1 MLKYRKAPE
10 PIKRSWKEII
20 FPNMFG
26 KSKSAKVSILL
37 KGTNQQATPFAISGE
52 SLPLLATVVNPNPFA
67 HIWAKPQTPER
78 RRGEPCINQS
88 QRGAL
93 QTMERQEAREQLK
106 GQLRAYVESITQK
119 SKGANMY
126 VCPLCRSGTGSH
138 STGAFSIARDGTSW
152 KCFSCNEGGDIF
164 DLIGKYEGIA
174 DYSEQLKRAGE
185 IFGITIDN
193 YRATAPEDL
202 RAYQKQ
208 PKTEQYTHSNIHTS
222 TATMDYTKFFLQ
234 ANKDIG
240 KTSYH
245 RGLSLETLNRFNIG
259 YVENWRHPK
268 APTNVPASP
277 RLIIPTSK
285 ESYLARDTREHIPKG
300 QEPYI
305 KSKVGQIHIFNSNA
319 LYTAKKPI
327 FIVEGELDA
336 LSIIEVGGEAV
347 ALGTTTKVKSLLE
360 ILKKGKPEQPLII
373 ALDNDEAGEKA
384 YMGLSEGLKGLGI
397 PFYRRNPAGKY
408 KDANE
413 ALQGNR
419 EALRQA
425 VENAE
430 HIQDEAEQAKREAYL
445 RTSTDHYLQSF
456 IDGIADSVNT
466 PYIPTGFKKLDTV
479 LDGGLYEGLY
489 IVGAISSLGK
499 TTLITQIA
507 DQIAQA
513 GQDVLIFSLEMARAE
528 IMAKSISRHTLQQVL
543 SSGGDIRNAKTTRGI
558 TTGKRYENYNK
569 TERDLINGAIVAY
582 SQYAGHIYIS
592 EGIGDIG
599 AKQIRD
605 TVGQHILF
613 TGNTPVVIIDYLQI
627 LAPYNERATD
637 KQNTDKAVMEL
648 KRISRDYKTPVIGI
662 SSFNRANY
670 SAAVTMEAF
679 KESGAIEYSSDV
691 LIGLQLKGAGGSNDF
706 DANEAKKKNPRE
718 IELVIL
724 KNRNGSTGD
733 KLGYRYYPLF
743 NYFEEE

>member
-1 MLKYRKAPE
+1 MD
-10 PIKRSWKEII
+10 
-20 FPNMFG
+20 
-26 KSKSAKVSILL
+26 
-37 KGTNQQATPFAISGE
+37 
-52 SLPLLATVVNPNPFA
+52 
-67 HIWAKPQTPER
+67 
-78 RRGEPCINQS
+78 
-88 QRGAL
+88 
-93 QTMERQEAREQLK
+93 RQEAREQLK
-106 GQLRAYVESITQK
+106 EQLKSYVESITHK

-126 VCPLCRSGTGSH
+126 VCPLCGSGTGSH
-138 STGAFSIARDGTSW
+138 STGAFSIKGTSW
-152 KCFSCNEGGDIF
+152 KCFSCNKGGDIF
-164 DLIGKYEGIA
+164 DLIGEYEGIA
-174 DYSEQLKRAGE
+174 DHSKQLKRAGE
-185 IFGITIDN
+185 LFGIYIDS
-193 YRATAPEDL
+193 YRAKAQEDF
-202 RAYQKQ
+202 REYQKQ

-222 TATMDYTKFFLQ
+222 TATADYTQFFLQ
-234 ANKDIG
+234 ANRDIE

-245 RGLSLETLNRFNIG
+245 RGLSLDTLNRFKIG

-268 APTNVPASP
+268 APKAPASP

-285 ESYLARDTREHIPKG
+285 ESYLARDTREQIPEEQK
-300 QEPYI
+300 PYS
-305 KSKVGQIHIFNSNA
+305 KSKVGSIHIFNAKA
-319 LYTAKKPI
+319 LQTARKPI

-360 ILKKGKPEQPLII
+360 LLKTKKPEQPLII

-384 YMGLSEGLKGLGI
+384 YKELSEGLRELSI
-397 PFYRRNPAGKY
+397 PFYRLNPSGEY

-425 VENAE
+425 VEEAE
-430 HIQDEAEQAKREAYL
+430 HIQDEAEQAQREAYL
-445 RTSTDHYLQSF
+445 NTSTAHYLQSF

-466 PYIPTGFKKLDTV
+466 PYIPTGFKGLDAV

-558 TTGKRYENYNK
+558 TTGKRYENYSK

-592 EGIGDIG
+592 EGIGNIG
-599 AKQIRD
+599 AEQIRE
-605 TVGQHILF
+605 TVKQHTLF

-627 LAPYNERATD
+627 LAPYSERATD

-670 SAAVTMEAF
+670 SVSVTMEAF

-691 LIGLQLKGAGGSNDF
+691 LIGLQLKGMGEKDF
-706 DANEAKKKNPRE
+706 DANEAKKKSPRE

-733 KLGYRYYPLF
+733 KLGFKYYPLF

>member
-1 MLKYRKAPE
+1 
-10 PIKRSWKEII
+10 
-20 FPNMFG
+20 
-26 KSKSAKVSILL
+26 
-37 KGTNQQATPFAISGE
+37 
-52 SLPLLATVVNPNPFA
+52 
-67 HIWAKPQTPER
+67 
-78 RRGEPCINQS
+78 
-88 QRGAL
+88 
-93 QTMERQEAREQLK
+93 MERQEAREQLK
-106 GQLRAYVESITQK
+106 EQLKPYVESITRK

-126 VCPLCRSGTGSH
+126 VCPLCGSGTGSH
-138 STGAFSIARDGTSW
+138 STGAFSIKGTSW

-164 DLIGKYEGIA
+164 DLIGKHEGIT

-185 IFGITIDN
+185 LFGVSIDI
-193 YRATAPEDL
+193 YRATAQEDF
-202 RAYQKQ
+202 REYQNP
-208 PKTEQYTHSNIHTS
+208 PKNEQYTQNNIHT
-222 TATMDYTKFFLQ
+222 TDYTQFFLQ
-234 ANKDIG
+234 ANRDIE

-245 RGLSLETLNRFNIG
+245 RGLSIETLNRFKIG
-259 YVENWRHPK
+259 YVESWRHPK
-268 APTNVPASP
+268 APNAPASP

-285 ESYLARDTREHIPKG
+285 ESYLARDTREQIPEEQK
-300 QEPYI
+300 PYS
-305 KSKVGQIHIFNSNA
+305 KSKVGSIHLFNAKALQNA
-319 LYTAKKPI
+319 TKPI

-360 ILKKGKPEQPLII
+360 VLKTKKPEQPLII

-384 YMGLSEGLKGLGI
+384 YKELSEGLRGLSI
-397 PFYRRNPAGKY
+397 PFYRLNPAGEY

-425 VENAE
+425 VEEAE
-430 HIQDEAEQAKREAYL
+430 HIQDEAEQAQREAYL
-445 RTSTDHYLQSF
+445 STSTAHYLQSF

-466 PYIPTGFKKLDTV
+466 PYIPTGFKGLDTV

-513 GQDVLIFSLEMARAE
+513 GHDVLIFSLEMARAE

-558 TTGKRYENYNK
+558 TTGKRYENYSK
-569 TERDLINGAIVAY
+569 TERELINGAIVAY
-582 SQYAGHIYIS
+582 SQYAEHIYIS

-599 AKQIRD
+599 AEQIRE
-605 TVGQHILF
+605 TVKQHTLF

-627 LAPYNERATD
+627 LAPYSERATD

-648 KRISRDYKTPVIGI
+648 KRISRDFKTPVIGI

-670 SAAVTMEAF
+670 SVAVTMEAF

-691 LIGLQLKGAGGSNDF
+691 LIGLQLKGAGKKDF
-706 DANEAKKKNPRE
+706 DANEAKKKSPRE

-733 KLGYRYYPLF
+733 RLEFRYYPLF

>member
-1 MLKYRKAPE
+1 
-10 PIKRSWKEII
+10 
-20 FPNMFG
+20 
-26 KSKSAKVSILL
+26 
-37 KGTNQQATPFAISGE
+37 
-52 SLPLLATVVNPNPFA
+52 
-67 HIWAKPQTPER
+67 
-78 RRGEPCINQS
+78 
-88 QRGAL
+88 
-93 QTMERQEAREQLK
+93 MERQEAREQLK
-106 GQLRAYVESITQK
+106 EQLKPYVESITRK

-126 VCPLCRSGTGSH
+126 VCPLCGSGTGSH
-138 STGAFSIARDGTSW
+138 STGAFSIKGTSW

-164 DLIGKYEGIA
+164 DLIGKHEGIT

-185 IFGITIDN
+185 LFGVSIDI
-193 YRATAPEDL
+193 YRATAQEDF
-202 RAYQKQ
+202 REYQNP
-208 PKTEQYTHSNIHTS
+208 PKNEQYTHNNIHT
-222 TATMDYTKFFLQ
+222 TDYTQFFLQ
-234 ANKDIG
+234 ANRDIE

-245 RGLSLETLNRFNIG
+245 RGLSIETLNRFKIG
-259 YVENWRHPK
+259 YVESWRHPK
-268 APTNVPASP
+268 APNAPASP

-285 ESYLARDTREHIPKG
+285 ESYLARDTREQIPEEQK
-300 QEPYI
+300 PYS
-305 KSKVGQIHIFNSNA
+305 KSKVGSIHLFNAKALQNA
-319 LYTAKKPI
+319 TKPI

-360 ILKKGKPEQPLII
+360 VLKTKKPEQPLII

-384 YMGLSEGLKGLGI
+384 YKELSEGLRGLSI
-397 PFYRRNPAGKY
+397 PFYRLNPAGEY

-425 VENAE
+425 VEEAE
-430 HIQDEAEQAKREAYL
+430 HIQDEAEQAQREAYL
-445 RTSTDHYLQSF
+445 STSTAHYLQSF

-466 PYIPTGFKKLDTV
+466 PYIPTGFKGLDTV

-513 GQDVLIFSLEMARAE
+513 GHDVLIFSLEMARAE

-558 TTGKRYENYNK
+558 TTGKRYENYSK
-569 TERDLINGAIVAY
+569 TERELINGAIVAY
-582 SQYAGHIYIS
+582 SQYAEHIYIS

-599 AKQIRD
+599 AEQIRE
-605 TVGQHILF
+605 TVKQHTLF

-627 LAPYNERATD
+627 LAPYSERATD

-648 KRISRDYKTPVIGI
+648 KRISRDFKTPVIGI

-670 SAAVTMEAF
+670 SVAVTMEAF

-691 LIGLQLKGAGGSNDF
+691 LIGLQLKGAGKKDF
-706 DANEAKKKNPRE
+706 DANEAKKKSPRE

-733 KLGYRYYPLF
+733 RLEFRYYPLF

>member
-1 MLKYRKAPE
+1 
-10 PIKRSWKEII
+10 
-20 FPNMFG
+20 
-26 KSKSAKVSILL
+26 
-37 KGTNQQATPFAISGE
+37 
-52 SLPLLATVVNPNPFA
+52 
-67 HIWAKPQTPER
+67 
-78 RRGEPCINQS
+78 
-88 QRGAL
+88 
-93 QTMERQEAREQLK
+93 MERQEAREQLK
-106 GQLRAYVESITQK
+106 EQLKPYVESITRK

-126 VCPLCRSGTGSH
+126 VCPLCGSGTGSH
-138 STGAFSIARDGTSW
+138 STGAFSIKGTSW

-164 DLIGKYEGIA
+164 DLIGKHEGIT

-185 IFGITIDN
+185 LFGVSIDS
-193 YRATAPEDL
+193 YRATAQEDF
-202 RAYQKQ
+202 REYQNP
-208 PKTEQYTHSNIHTS
+208 PKNEQYTHNNRHT
-222 TATMDYTKFFLQ
+222 TDYTQFFVL
-234 ANKDIG
+234 ANRDIE

-245 RGLSLETLNRFNIG
+245 RGLSIETLNRFKIG
-259 YVENWRHPK
+259 YVESWRHPK
-268 APTNVPASP
+268 APNAPASP

-285 ESYLARDTREHIPKG
+285 ESYLARDTREQIPEEQK
-300 QEPYI
+300 PYS
-305 KSKVGQIHIFNSNA
+305 KSKVGSIHLFNAKALQNA
-319 LYTAKKPI
+319 TKPI

-347 ALGTTTKVKSLLE
+347 ALGTTTKVKSLLDV
-360 ILKKGKPEQPLII
+360 LKTKKPEQPLII

-384 YMGLSEGLKGLGI
+384 YKELSEGLRGLSI
-397 PFYRRNPAGKY
+397 PFYRLNPAGEY

-425 VENAE
+425 VEEAE
-430 HIQDEAEQAKREAYL
+430 HIQDEAEQAQREAYL
-445 RTSTDHYLQSF
+445 STSTAHYLQSF

-466 PYIPTGFKKLDTV
+466 PYIPTGFKGLDAV

-513 GQDVLIFSLEMARAE
+513 GYDVLIFSLEMARAE

-558 TTGKRYENYNK
+558 TTGKRYENYSK
-569 TERDLINGAIVAY
+569 TERELINGAIVAY
-582 SQYAGHIYIS
+582 SQYAEHIYIS

-599 AKQIRD
+599 AEQIRE
-605 TVGQHILF
+605 TVKQHTLF

-627 LAPYNERATD
+627 LAPYSERATD

-648 KRISRDYKTPVIGI
+648 KRISRDFKTPVIGI

-670 SAAVTMEAF
+670 SVAVTMEAF

-691 LIGLQLKGAGGSNDF
+691 LIGLQLKGAGKKDF
-706 DANEAKKKNPRE
+706 DANEAKKKSPRE

-733 KLGYRYYPLF
+733 RLEFRYYPLF

>member
-1 MLKYRKAPE
+1 MD
-10 PIKRSWKEII
+10 
-20 FPNMFG
+20 
-26 KSKSAKVSILL
+26 
-37 KGTNQQATPFAISGE
+37 
-52 SLPLLATVVNPNPFA
+52 
-67 HIWAKPQTPER
+67 
-78 RRGEPCINQS
+78 
-88 QRGAL
+88 
-93 QTMERQEAREQLK
+93 RQEAREQLK
-106 GQLRAYVESITQK
+106 GQLRAYVESITSK

-126 VCPLCRSGTGSH
+126 VCPLCGSGTGSH
-138 STGAFSIARDGTSW
+138 STGAFSIKDGTSW
-152 KCFSCNEGGDIF
+152 KCFSCNKGGDIF
-164 DLIGKYEGIA
+164 DLIGEYEGIT
-174 DYSEQLKRAGE
+174 DHSEQLKRAGE
-185 IFGITIDN
+185 LFGVTIDS
-193 YRATAPEDL
+193 YRATAQEDF
-202 RAYQKQ
+202 REYQNQ
-208 PKTEQYTHSNIHTS
+208 PKNEQYTHSNIHT
-222 TATMDYTKFFLQ
+222 TDYTQFFLQ
-234 ANKDIG
+234 ANRDIG

-245 RGLSLETLNRFNIG
+245 RGLSIETLNRFKIG
-259 YVENWRHPK
+259 YVESWRHPK
-268 APTNVPASP
+268 APNAPASP

-285 ESYLARDTREHIPKG
+285 ESYLARDTRDQIPEEQK
-300 QEPYI
+300 PYT
-305 KSKVGQIHIFNSNA
+305 KSKVGSIHLFNAKA
-319 LYTAKKPI
+319 LQTATKPI

-360 ILKKGKPEQPLII
+360 LLKTKKPEQPLII

-384 YMGLSEGLKGLGI
+384 YRELSEGLKGLSI
-397 PFYRRNPAGKY
+397 PFYRLNPAGEY

-425 VENAE
+425 VEEAE
-430 HIQDEAEQAKREAYL
+430 HIQDEAEQAQREAYL
-445 RTSTDHYLQSF
+445 NTSTAHYLQSF

-466 PYIPTGFKKLDTV
+466 PYIPTGFKTLDAV

-558 TTGKRYENYNK
+558 TTGKRYEGYNK
-569 TERDLINGAIVAY
+569 TERELINGAIVAY

-599 AKQIRD
+599 AEQIRE
-605 TVGQHILF
+605 TVKQHILF
-613 TGNTPVVIIDYLQI
+613 TGNTPVCVIDYVQI
-627 LAPYNERATD
+627 LAPYSERATD
-637 KQNTDKAVMEL
+637 KQNMDKAVLEL
-648 KRISRDYKTPVIGI
+648 KRISRDFKTPVIGI
-662 SSFNRANY
+662 SSLNRANY
-670 SAAVTMEAF
+670 STPISMEAL
-679 KESGAIEYSSDV
+679 KETGGLEYGSDIV
-691 LIGLQLKGAGGSNDF
+691 IGLQLKGTGSKNF
-706 DANEAKKKNPRE
+706 DVNEAKKKNPRE

-733 KLGYRYYPLF
+733 KITFNYYPLF
-743 NYFEEE
+743 NYFEEQ

>member
-1 MLKYRKAPE
+1 MD
-10 PIKRSWKEII
+10 
-20 FPNMFG
+20 
-26 KSKSAKVSILL
+26 
-37 KGTNQQATPFAISGE
+37 
-52 SLPLLATVVNPNPFA
+52 
-67 HIWAKPQTPER
+67 
-78 RRGEPCINQS
+78 
-88 QRGAL
+88 
-93 QTMERQEAREQLK
+93 RQEAREQLK
-106 GQLRAYVESITQK
+106 GQLRAYVESITKK

-126 VCPLCRSGTGSH
+126 VCPLCGSGTGSH
-138 STGAFSIARDGTSW
+138 STGAFSIKDGTSW

-164 DLIGKYEGIA
+164 DLIGKYEGIT
-174 DYSEQLKRAGE
+174 DHSEQLKRAGE
-185 IFGITIDN
+185 LFGISIN
-193 YRATAPEDL
+193 PYRATAQEDF
-202 RAYQKQ
+202 REYQNYTKN
-208 PKTEQYTHSNIHTS
+208 EQYTHSNIHT
-222 TATMDYTKFFLQ
+222 TDYTQFFLQ
-234 ANKDIG
+234 ANKDIE

-245 RGLSLETLNRFNIG
+245 RGLSIETLNRFKIG
-259 YVENWRHPK
+259 YVESWRHPK
-268 APTNVPASP
+268 APNAPASP

-285 ESYLARDTREHIPKG
+285 ESYLARDTRDQIPEEQKA
-300 QEPYI
+300 YS
-305 KSKVGQIHIFNSNA
+305 KRKVGSIHLFNAKA
-319 LYTAKKPI
+319 LQTATKPI

-360 ILKKGKPEQPLII
+360 VLKTKKPEQPLII

-384 YMGLSEGLKGLGI
+384 YKELSEGLRGLSI
-397 PFYRRNPAGKY
+397 PFYRLNPAGEY

-425 VENAE
+425 VEEAE
-430 HIQDEAEQAKREAYL
+430 HIQDEAEQAQREAYL
-445 RTSTDHYLQSF
+445 STSTAHYLQSF

-466 PYIPTGFKKLDTV
+466 PYIPTGFKGLDTV

-499 TTLITQIA
+499 TTLITQMG

-513 GQDVLIFSLEMARAE
+513 GHDVLIFSLEMARAE

-558 TTGKRYENYNK
+558 TTGKWYENYSK
-569 TERDLINGAIVAY
+569 TERDLINGAIVSY
-582 SQYAGHIYIS
+582 SQYANHIYIS

-599 AKQIRD
+599 AEQIRE
-605 TVGQHILF
+605 TIKQHILF

-627 LAPYNERATD
+627 LAPYNDRATD

-670 SAAVTMEAF
+670 KEAVTMEAF
-679 KESGAIEYSSDV
+679 KESGAIEYSSDI
-691 LIGLQLKGAGGSNDF
+691 LIGLQLKGAGKKDF
-706 DANEAKKKNPRE
+706 DANEAKKKSPRE

-733 KLGYRYYPLF
+733 RIELQYYPLF
-743 NYFEEE
+743 NYFKEV

>member
-1 MLKYRKAPE
+1 MD
-10 PIKRSWKEII
+10 
-20 FPNMFG
+20 
-26 KSKSAKVSILL
+26 
-37 KGTNQQATPFAISGE
+37 
-52 SLPLLATVVNPNPFA
+52 
-67 HIWAKPQTPER
+67 
-78 RRGEPCINQS
+78 
-88 QRGAL
+88 
-93 QTMERQEAREQLK
+93 RQEAREQLK
-106 GQLRAYVESITQK
+106 EQLKPYVESITHK
-119 SKGANMY
+119 SNGANMY
-126 VCPLCRSGTGSH
+126 VCPLCGSGTGSH
-138 STGAFSIARDGTSW
+138 STGAFSIKGTSW

-164 DLIGKYEGIA
+164 DLIGKHEGIT

-185 IFGITIDN
+185 LFGISIDI
-193 YRATAPEDL
+193 YRATAQEDF
-202 RAYQKQ
+202 REYQNP
-208 PKTEQYTHSNIHTS
+208 PKNEQYTHNNIHT
-222 TATMDYTKFFLQ
+222 TDYTQFFLQ
-234 ANKDIG
+234 ANRDIE

-245 RGLSLETLNRFNIG
+245 RGLSIETLNRFKIG
-259 YVENWRHPK
+259 YVESWRHPK
-268 APTNVPASP
+268 APNAPASP

-285 ESYLARDTREHIPKG
+285 ESYLARDTRDQIPEEQK
-300 QEPYI
+300 PYT
-305 KSKVGQIHIFNSNA
+305 KSKVGSIHLFNAKA
-319 LYTAKKPI
+319 LQTATKPI

-360 ILKKGKPEQPLII
+360 LLKTKKPEQPLII

-384 YMGLSEGLKGLGI
+384 YKELTEGLRGLSI
-397 PFYRRNPAGKY
+397 PFYRLNPAGEY

-425 VENAE
+425 VEEAE
-430 HIQDEAEQAKREAYL
+430 HIQDEAEQAQREAYL
-445 RTSTDHYLQSF
+445 NTSTAHYLQSF

-466 PYIPTGFKKLDTV
+466 PYIPTGFKTLDAV

-513 GQDVLIFSLEMARAE
+513 GHDVLIFSLEMARAE

-558 TTGKRYENYNK
+558 TTGKRYEGYNK
-569 TERDLINGAIVAY
+569 TERELINGAIVAY

-599 AKQIRD
+599 AEQIRE
-605 TVGQHILF
+605 TVKQHTLF

-627 LAPYNERATD
+627 LAPYSERATD

-648 KRISRDYKTPVIGI
+648 KRISRDFKTPVIGI

-670 SAAVTMEAF
+670 SVAVTMEAF

-691 LIGLQLKGAGGSNDF
+691 LIGLQLKGAGKKDF
-706 DANEAKKKNPRE
+706 DANEAKKKSPRE

-733 KLGYRYYPLF
+733 RIELQYYPLF
-743 NYFEEE
+743 NYFKEV

>member
-1 MLKYRKAPE
+1 MD
-10 PIKRSWKEII
+10 
-20 FPNMFG
+20 
-26 KSKSAKVSILL
+26 
-37 KGTNQQATPFAISGE
+37 
-52 SLPLLATVVNPNPFA
+52 
-67 HIWAKPQTPER
+67 
-78 RRGEPCINQS
+78 
-88 QRGAL
+88 
-93 QTMERQEAREQLK
+93 RQEAREQLK
-106 GQLRAYVESITQK
+106 GQLRPYVESITQR

-126 VCPLCRSGTGSH
+126 VCPLCGSGTGNH
-138 STGAFSIARDGTSW
+138 STGAFSIKNGTSW

-174 DYSEQLKRAGE
+174 DHSEQLKRAGE
-185 IFGITIDN
+185 LFGITIDS
-193 YRATAPEDL
+193 YRATAQEDF
-202 RAYQKQ
+202 REYQNQ
-208 PKTEQYTHSNIHTS
+208 PKTEQYTHKSIHT
-222 TATMDYTKFFLQ
+222 ADYTQFFLK
-234 ANKDIG
+234 ANKDIE
-240 KTSYH
+240 KTTYH
-245 RGLSLETLNRFNIG
+245 RGISLETLNRFKIG

-268 APTNVPASP
+268 APNAPASP

-285 ESYLARDTREHIPKG
+285 ESYLARDTREDIPEEQK
-300 QEPYI
+300 PYS
-305 KSKVGQIHIFNSNA
+305 KSKVGSIHIFNAKA
-319 LYTAKKPI
+319 LQTATKPI

-360 ILKKGKPEQPLII
+360 ILKTTKPEQPLII
-373 ALDNDEAGEKA
+373 SLDNDEAGEKA
-384 YMGLSEGLKGLGI
+384 YKELSEGLQGLSI
-397 PFYRRNPAGKY
+397 PYYRLNPAGEH

-413 ALQGNR
+413 ALQSDR
-419 EALRQA
+419 EALKQA
-425 VENAE
+425 VEEAE
-430 HIQDEAEQAKREAYL
+430 HIQDEAEQAQREAYL
-445 RTSTDHYLQSF
+445 NTSTAYYLQSF

-466 PYIPTGFKKLDTV
+466 PYIPTGFKRLDAV

-499 TTLITQIA
+499 TTLITQIT

-513 GQDVLIFSLEMARAE
+513 GQDVLIFSLEMARTE

-543 SSGGDIRNAKTTRGI
+543 NNGGDIRNAKTTRGI
-558 TTGKRYENYNK
+558 TTGKRYESYSK
-569 TERDLINGAIVAY
+569 AERELINGAIVAY
-582 SQYAGHIYIS
+582 SQYANHIYIS

-599 AKQIRD
+599 AEQIRE
-605 TVGQHILF
+605 TVKQHILF
-613 TGNTPVVIIDYLQI
+613 TGNTPVVVIDYLQI
-627 LAPYNERATD
+627 LAPYSERATD

-670 SAAVTMEAF
+670 SVAVSMEAF

-691 LIGLQLKGAGGSNDF
+691 LLGLQLKGAGEKNF
-706 DANEAKKKNPRE
+706 DANEAKKKSPRE

-733 KLGYRYYPLF
+733 KLGYKYYPLF

>member
-1 MLKYRKAPE
+1 
-10 PIKRSWKEII
+10 
-20 FPNMFG
+20 
-26 KSKSAKVSILL
+26 
-37 KGTNQQATPFAISGE
+37 
-52 SLPLLATVVNPNPFA
+52 
-67 HIWAKPQTPER
+67 
-78 RRGEPCINQS
+78 
-88 QRGAL
+88 
-93 QTMERQEAREQLK
+93 MERQEAREQLK
-106 GQLRAYVESITQK
+106 EQLKPYVESITRK

-126 VCPLCRSGTGSH
+126 VCPLCGSGTGSH
-138 STGAFSIARDGTSW
+138 STGAFSIKGTSW

-164 DLIGKYEGIA
+164 DLIGKHEGIT

-185 IFGITIDN
+185 LFGVSIDS
-193 YRATAPEDL
+193 YRATAQEDF
-202 RAYQKQ
+202 REYQNP
-208 PKTEQYTHSNIHTS
+208 PKNEQYTHNNIHT
-222 TATMDYTKFFLQ
+222 TDYTQFFLQ
-234 ANKDIG
+234 ANRDIE

-245 RGLSLETLNRFNIG
+245 RGLSIETLNRFKIG
-259 YVENWRHPK
+259 YVESWRHPK
-268 APTNVPASP
+268 APNAPASP

-285 ESYLARDTREHIPKG
+285 ESYLARDTREQIPEEQK
-300 QEPYI
+300 PYS
-305 KSKVGQIHIFNSNA
+305 KSKVGSIHLFNAKALQNA
-319 LYTAKKPI
+319 TKPI

-347 ALGTTTKVKSLLE
+347 ALGTTTKVKSLLDV
-360 ILKKGKPEQPLII
+360 LKTKKPEQPLII

-384 YMGLSEGLKGLGI
+384 YKELSEGLRGLSI
-397 PFYRRNPAGKY
+397 PFYRLNPAGEY

-425 VENAE
+425 VEEAE
-430 HIQDEAEQAKREAYL
+430 HIQDEAEQAQREAYL
-445 RTSTDHYLQSF
+445 STSTAHYLQSF

-466 PYIPTGFKKLDTV
+466 PYIPTGFKGLDAV

-513 GQDVLIFSLEMARAE
+513 GYDVLIFSLEMARAE

-558 TTGKRYENYNK
+558 TTGKRYENYSK
-569 TERDLINGAIVAY
+569 TERELINGAIVAY
-582 SQYAGHIYIS
+582 SQYAEHIYIS

-599 AKQIRD
+599 AEQIRE
-605 TVGQHILF
+605 TVKQHTLF

-627 LAPYNERATD
+627 LAPYSERATD

-648 KRISRDYKTPVIGI
+648 KRISRDFKTPVIGI

-670 SAAVTMEAF
+670 SVAVTMEAF

-691 LIGLQLKGAGGSNDF
+691 LIGLQLKGSGKKDF
-706 DANEAKKKNPRE
+706 DANEAKKKSPRE

-733 KLGYRYYPLF
+733 RLEFRYYPLF

>member
-1 MLKYRKAPE
+1 MD
-10 PIKRSWKEII
+10 
-20 FPNMFG
+20 
-26 KSKSAKVSILL
+26 
-37 KGTNQQATPFAISGE
+37 
-52 SLPLLATVVNPNPFA
+52 
-67 HIWAKPQTPER
+67 
-78 RRGEPCINQS
+78 
-88 QRGAL
+88 
-93 QTMERQEAREQLK
+93 RQEAREQLK
-106 GQLRAYVESITQK
+106 GQLRAYVESITKK
-119 SKGANMY
+119 SKGAKY
-126 VCPLCRSGTGSH
+126 VCPLCGSGTGSH
-138 STGAFSIARDGTSW
+138 STGAFSIKGTSW

-164 DLIGKYEGIA
+164 DLIGKHEGIT

-185 IFGITIDN
+185 LFGVSIDS
-193 YRATAPEDL
+193 YRATAQEDF
-202 RAYQKQ
+202 REYQNYTKN
-208 PKTEQYTHSNIHTS
+208 EQYTHSNIHT
-222 TATMDYTKFFLQ
+222 TDYTQFFLQ
-234 ANKDIG
+234 ANKDIE

-245 RGLSLETLNRFNIG
+245 RGLSLETLNRFKIG
-259 YVENWRHPK
+259 YVESWKHPK
-268 APTNVPASP
+268 APNAPASP

-285 ESYLARDTREHIPKG
+285 ESYLARDTRDQIPEEQKA
-300 QEPYI
+300 YS
-305 KSKVGQIHIFNSNA
+305 KSKVGSIHLFNAKA
-319 LYTAKKPI
+319 LQTATKPI

-347 ALGTTTKVKSLLE
+347 ALGTTTKVKSLIEL
-360 ILKKGKPEQPLII
+360 LKTNKPAQPLII

-384 YMGLSEGLKGLGI
+384 YRELSEGLQGLSI
-397 PFYRRNPAGKY
+397 PFYRLNPAGEY

-413 ALQGNR
+413 ALQRNR

-425 VENAE
+425 VEEAE
-430 HIQDEAEQAKREAYL
+430 HIQDEAEQAQKEAYL
-445 RTSTDHYLQSF
+445 STSTAHYLQNF

-466 PYIPTGFKKLDTV
+466 PYIPTGFNKLDAV

-499 TTLITQIA
+499 TTLITQMA

-513 GQDVLIFSLEMARAE
+513 GHDVLIFSLEMARAE

-558 TTGKRYENYNK
+558 TTGKRYENYSK

-582 SQYAGHIYIS
+582 SQYAEHIYIS

-599 AKQIRD
+599 AEQIRE
-605 TVGQHILF
+605 TVKKHILF
-613 TGNTPVVIIDYLQI
+613 TGKTPVVIIDYLQI
-627 LAPYNERATD
+627 LAPYSDRATD

-648 KRISRDYKTPVIGI
+648 KRISRDFKTPVIGI

-670 SAAVTMEAF
+670 KEAVTMEAF
-679 KESGAIEYSSDV
+679 KESGAIEYSSDI
-691 LIGLQLKGAGGSNDF
+691 LIGLQLKGAGKKDF
-706 DANEAKKKNPRE
+706 DANEAKKKSPRE

-733 KLGYRYYPLF
+733 RLEFRYYPLF